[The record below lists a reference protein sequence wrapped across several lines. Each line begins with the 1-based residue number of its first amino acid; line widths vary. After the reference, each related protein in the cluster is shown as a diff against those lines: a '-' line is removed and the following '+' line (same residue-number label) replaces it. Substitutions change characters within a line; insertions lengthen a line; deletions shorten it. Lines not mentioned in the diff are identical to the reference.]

1 MRAAVENRE
10 RLDARELRERVL
22 EDVRE
27 ARAQFERS
35 IELNDE
41 SEYGHVAI
49 VQLCIAAIE
58 FGRPQSRADSYS
70 AFLAAPESAYYR
82 ELLALAEE
90 HLERVRETRAGDR
103 PSRYAAAAEAEIQA
117 FYDDYAALLQGWR
130 NLLDRHDLAK
140 PPIRRQ
146 LVRAYRRRAGSWRA
160 AQAGDRARAMEL
172 LDHNLRD
179 DPSDT
184 VSLMDGSALGGSEA
198 SLWTGLPN
206 SSSTPQWIPAGHL
219 AMSCSTTTSSQL
231 SWPSPVGTP
240 RSWSTGE
247 RSSGAEIARPVSA
260 TGDSSTSG
268 SQPARVS
275 ADWSITRT
283 SASGTAAQAARTR
296 RCSPVSKVAFT
307 RSDARSLVRSTSALA
322 SGPSFPQA
330 GRDSCRPAHQRPR
343 LVPARILVRRPAGLE
358 RSVAQRRGTSWQ

>member
-1 MRAAVENRE
+1 MPNEQDVELARLVRPDLMTLLIEGRPEYWRTMHHLIAHESLVQLLTPGGQTALRGTEDWKVALSTLSAELIRQAAVEFGSLFCHEVRAIIDQLFIVRNNAAVFTGERQVSSELMSDIPAAKGGIDVLRTLAQSFPDEPHFWAHLGRMLSCFAKDHPAALEAIDTALNIESEDDVLYHVKGIILRNKMRAAVENRE

-90 HLERVRETRAGDR
+90 HLEQRRETRAGDR

-160 AQAGDRARAMEL
+160 AQAR
-172 LDHNLRD
+172 
-179 DPSDT
+179 
-184 VSLMDGSALGGSEA
+184 
-198 SLWTGLPN
+198 
-206 SSSTPQWIPAGHL
+206 
-219 AMSCSTTTSSQL
+219 
-231 SWPSPVGTP
+231 
-240 RSWSTGE
+240 RS
-247 RSSGAEIARPVSA
+247 
-260 TGDSSTSG
+260 
-268 SQPARVS
+268 
-275 ADWSITRT
+275 RT
-283 SASGTAAQAARTR
+283 SDG
-296 RCSPVSKVAFT
+296 V
-307 RSDARSLVRSTSALA
+307 VR
-322 SGPSFPQA
+322 PQ
-330 GRDSCRPAHQRPR
+330 PPR
-343 LVPARILVRRPAGLE
+343 
-358 RSVAQRRGTSWQ
+358 